1 MNQMYIS
8 RKRSSLLNDRLSWI
22 AYISLFTSIISL
34 KSSCDMGNW
43 VLHSDQGLDSH
54 MAEKIIA

>member
-1 MNQMYIS
+1 MIVYHGLHII
-8 RKRSSLLNDRLSWI
+8 SLL
-22 AYISLFTSIISL
+22 TSIISL